1 MLVIQI
7 SLFDLPILKKH
18 RGDCWRCFNS
28 LFHGQDETRLLCNVE
43 PCLKINWRNSKKI
56 ELLERAFRCFE
67 RAFFEVLHV
76 AGKIT
81 RVTLPTSCISCSCR
95 SCDSVWC
102 LRDSW
107 RGVSPSLSWT
117 SNLALSRTRS
127 YCKQKASYKLNPHKK
142 VSYELSE
149 YQIWNSKD
157 WPINEISNSLTRRW
171 SNNQQKTFASKMR
184 REKLQKRSMKNFQQ
198 VIGDWGKMQL
208 YWSLYRKIH
217 KFVHDTATWRS

>member
-67 RAFFEVLHV
+67 QAFFEVLHV

-95 SCDSVWC
+95 SCDRVWC

-127 YCKQKASYKLNPHKK
+127 YRKQKASYKLTWLLGYVEVVGKSTQK
-142 VSYELSE
+142 GELWTVIVPNME
-149 YQIWNSKD
+149 
-157 WPINEISNSLTRRW
+157 
-171 SNNQQKTFASKMR
+171 QQRLAN
-184 REKLQKRSMKNFQQ
+184 KRNK
-198 VIGDWGKMQL
+198 
-208 YWSLYRKIH
+208 
-217 KFVHDTATWRS
+217 

>member
-1 MLVIQI
+1 MIAEDALTACFMGKMRQDCNAMLTP
-7 SLFDLPILKKH
+7 SKNKLKK
-18 RGDCWRCFNS
+18 F
-28 LFHGQDETRLLCNVE
+28 
-43 PCLKINWRNSKKI
+43 KKI

-67 RAFFEVLHV
+67 KAFFEVLHV

-127 YCKQKASYKLNPHKK
+127 YRKQKAWYKLTWLLGYVEVVGKSTQK
-142 VSYELSE
+142 GEL
-149 YQIWNSKD
+149 
-157 WPINEISNSLTRRW
+157 
-171 SNNQQKTFASKMR
+171 
-184 REKLQKRSMKNFQQ
+184 
-198 VIGDWGKMQL
+198 
-208 YWSLYRKIH
+208 
-217 KFVHDTATWRS
+217 